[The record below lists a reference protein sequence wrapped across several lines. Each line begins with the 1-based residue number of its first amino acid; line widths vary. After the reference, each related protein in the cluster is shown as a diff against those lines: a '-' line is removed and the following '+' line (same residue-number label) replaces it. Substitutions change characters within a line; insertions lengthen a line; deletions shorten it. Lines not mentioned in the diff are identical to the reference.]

1 MIGIAIKRGL
11 DKGWLDAKNYQPVI
25 DAIWQ
30 AVLIRTSLDGEFVD
44 VCTSTGKMPT
54 LEAYLNR
61 PAILGLDER
70 AGGMIMNLA
79 IEMQ

>member
-11 DKGWLDAKNYQPVI
+11 DEGWLDATNYRPVL
-25 DAIWQ
+25 DAIWR
-30 AVLIRTSLDGEFVD
+30 AVLVRTSLSGEFVD

-54 LEAYLNR
+54 LEDYLNR
-61 PAILGLDER
+61 PAILGLDDR